1 MSVKPEA
8 EFPPLEDISMDRCV
22 ILDRVWIHLNDI
34 TVNPDTQLYF
44 YSALELRFAIESI
57 FFELLSC
64 LGSGEVP
71 SHNSKTPD
79 LKKFIEMLEDVNP
92 ELLPRAGEH
101 LGFTITSD
109 DVNRLTHIHGNLD
122 RYLCFPR
129 ELLFLKDQED
139 WKKSLEAS
147 VLKGFEYLCKLT
159 GHKCP

>member
-1 MSVKPEA
+1 MSTKPEA
-8 EFPPLEDISMDRCV
+8 EFPLLEDILMDRCA

-64 LGSGEVP
+64 LGSGKVP
-71 SHNSKTPD
+71 SHNSRTPD
-79 LKKFIEMLEDVNP
+79 LKKFIEILEDVNP
-92 ELLPRAGEH
+92 ESIPSAGEH
-101 LGFTITSD
+101 LGFTITPD

-129 ELLFLKDQED
+129 DLLLLEDQED
-139 WKKSLEAS
+139 WKKNLEAS
-147 VLKGFEYLCKLT
+147 VLNAFEYLCKLT
-159 GHKCP
+159 GHKSP